1 VEQSFSDGIGAISI
15 VGSTVRLDFVIISP
29 TEKEAGGQ
37 PKVVLQQRV
46 VMTLEGFA
54 NSAEKMRNA
63 FEALEKIRARASGET
78 SAAASSTSEQT
89 AASPRAKPPFP

>member
-29 TEKEAGGQ
+29 AEKEPNGQ

-46 VMTLEGFA
+46 VMTLEGFT
-54 NSAEKMRNA
+54 NSAEKIRNA
-63 FEALEKIRARASGET
+63 LQALEKIKSRAGGDEN
-78 SAAASSTSEQT
+78 SATPQAHEQT